1 MSKKIVSKKRVDD
14 LRQSAHV
21 GSTSSGH
28 PMYARVDKL
37 AFVSELGADGN
48 EALFARLFALKSR
61 SRSPYSIEYHKVV
74 KDECGDLYQSA
85 VKIRIRDKPKGHPAA
100 LMIYFKPTSKQYG
113 GKRSIT
119 QRGAIRME
127 LSPQHYAADELTQL
141 LLWLGKKGRLG
152 KYLYLALEKAW
163 VTRIDYAL
171 DIVDMRLDDF
181 YISLARARASA
192 GEVYD
197 SDNGMEGMRIGSPT
211 STLYVAGYEK
221 VDVSSL
227 SDEERY
233 QATLVELEYKQCRE
247 FLRLELRL
255 SPGKGEL
262 LLGQMNTMVNLPS
275 RLAFYSKQLREDKR
289 LDPVLA
295 SLLDKGM
302 SIPQAWRGHTPSPV
316 VNGEPVS
323 TVKKQAKKRFNR
335 LLVKY
340 EVELFDAEALWD
352 KLPEVIERLGILGK
366 SALWQLDIRKKW
378 LSKL

>member
-1 MSKKIVSKKRVDD
+1 MSKKKVSKERVDN
-14 LRQSAHV
+14 LRHSV
-21 GSTSSGH
+21 SMGSTSLGH

-48 EALFARLFALKSR
+48 KALFARLFALNIC
-61 SRSPYSIEYHKVV
+61 SRSPYSVEYHKAV
-74 KDECGDLYQSA
+74 KDECGDLYQSVA
-85 VKIRIRDKPKGHPAA
+85 EIRIRNKPKGHPAA
-100 LMIYFKPTSKQYG
+100 LMIYFKPTSKQHG
-113 GKRSIT
+113 GKQGIT

-127 LSPQHYAADELTQL
+127 LSPQHYSADELTQL
-141 LLWLGKKGRLG
+141 ILWLGKKGQLG
-152 KYLYLALEKAW
+152 KYLYRVLKKAW
-163 VTRIDYAL
+163 ITRVDYAL
-171 DIVDMRLDDF
+171 DIVGMRLCGF
-181 YISLARARASA
+181 YISLARAGT

-197 SDNGMEGMRIGSPT
+197 SDNDMEGMRIGSPK

-227 SDEERY
+227 SDGERY

-255 SPGKGEL
+255 SPEKGEL
-262 LLGQMNTMVNLPS
+262 LLKQMYKMVNLPS

-289 LDPVLA
+289 LDPALA

-302 SIPQAWRGHTPSPV
+302 SIPQARDEHTPSPV
-316 VNGEPVS
+316 VNGKSVS
-323 TVKKQAKKRFNR
+323 PDKKQAKKRFNR

>member
-1 MSKKIVSKKRVDD
+1 MSKKKVSKARVDN
-14 LRQSAHV
+14 LRHSV
-21 GSTSSGH
+21 FMGSTSLGH

-48 EALFARLFALKSR
+48 KALFTRLFALKIR
-61 SRSPYSIEYHKVV
+61 SRSPYSVEYHKAA
-74 KDECGDLYQSA
+74 KDECGDLYQSVA
-85 VKIRIRDKPKGHPAA
+85 EIRIRDKPEGHPAA
-100 LMIYFKPTSKQYG
+100 LMIYFKPTSKQHG
-113 GKRSIT
+113 GKQGAT
-119 QRGAIRME
+119 QRGAVRME
-127 LSPQHYAADELTQL
+127 LSPQHYSSDELTQL
-141 LLWLGKKGRLG
+141 FLWLGKKGRLG
-152 KYLYLALEKAW
+152 RHLYYALEKAW
-163 VTRIDYAL
+163 ITRVDYAL
-171 DIVDMRLDDF
+171 DIVGMWLGDF
-181 YISLARARASA
+181 YISLARAST

-197 SDNGMEGMRIGSPT
+197 SDNDMEGIRIGSPK

-221 VDVSSL
+221 VDVSDL

-255 SPGKGEL
+255 SPEKGEL
-262 LLGQMNTMVNLPS
+262 PLKQVNEMVNLPS

-323 TVKKQAKKRFNR
+323 TVKKQAKKHFNR

>member
-1 MSKKIVSKKRVDD
+1 MSKKIVSQKRVDD
-14 LRQSAHV
+14 LRQSVHV
-21 GSTSSGH
+21 GSTLFGH

-37 AFVSELGADGN
+37 ALVSELGADGN

-163 VTRIDYAL
+163 ITRFDYAL
-171 DIVDMRLDDF
+171 DIVGMRLDDF
-181 YISLARARASA
+181 YIRLARASS

-211 STLYVAGYEK
+211 SMLYVAGYEK

-227 SDEERY
+227 SDKERY

-255 SPGKGEL
+255 SAKKGQL
-262 LLGQMNTMVNLPS
+262 PLKLVNYMINFPS

-289 LDPVLA
+289 LDPALA

-302 SIPQAWRGHTPSPV
+302 SISQAWSGHKQSPV
-316 VNGEPVS
+316 VNGKSVS
-323 TVKKQAKKRFNR
+323 PDKKRAYKRFSR
-335 LLVKY
+335 LLVRY

-352 KLPEVIERLGILGK
+352 KLPEVIERLGMLGK
-366 SALWQLDIRKKW
+366 PQYWKYENRIKW
-378 LSKL
+378 LSKS